1 MPMQFG
7 QRSLQISLH
16 VSFLLDRRVKYSCRV
31 VIQDLARAYFLLF
44 LALSPARAFSRSRTS
59 VNCDLDR
66 PSGGG
71 GFGLGCVGV
80 NRESRTDAARMSGW
94 PAPRGGKSSPAGRAL
109 GVSKSKPPATAI
121 FDNPTTL
128 EDLRPPELIRFD
140 SFDFDRAIFGA
151 AFEPVVVSPCSLCAC
166 ELPSCAVLRWFGS
179 TMSAEMAELVAGCM
193 GCGTDRGG
201 DACVPVDPS

>member
-1 MPMQFG
+1 MQLG
-7 QRSLQISLH
+7 QTSVQISLH
-16 VSFLLDRRVKYSCRV
+16 VSFLVDRRVYVRTV
-31 VIQDLARAYFLLF
+31 VTDDLVQAYLLF
-44 LALSPARAFSRSRTS
+44 FWVPSPTLALSRSSTS

-94 PAPRGGKSSPAGRAL
+94 PAARGGKSSSEGRAL

-121 FDNPTTL
+121 FDSPTTL

-140 SFDFDRAIFGA
+140 SLFDLDRAMFGA
-151 AFEPVVVSPCSLCAC
+151 ALELDVSPCSLCAR
-166 ELPSCAVLRWFGS
+166 ELTSCALLLRLGS
-179 TMSAEMAELVAGCM
+179 PVSAELAELVAGCVD
-193 GCGTDRGG
+193 CGTDRGG
-201 DACVPVDPS
+201 DVCTPVDPS